1 MLPSS
6 VFIQPLLQFNVKKFP
21 HAVLDCLFYPLDNV
35 LCPPKQLGQWDCY
48 LVNTSIYCVIH
59 RSTSVRA
66 FHVQGLVATVHL
78 AVQEKMYSLVTEW
91 DVMGNLD

>member
-1 MLPSS
+1 MPS
-6 VFIQPLLQFNVKKFP
+6 
-21 HAVLDCLFYPLDNV
+21 
-35 LCPPKQLGQWDCY
+35 KQLGQWDCY

-66 FHVQGLVATVHL
+66 FHVQGLVAIVHL

-91 DVMGNLD
+91 DVMGNLDQLGESLSLMGVSNCTLY